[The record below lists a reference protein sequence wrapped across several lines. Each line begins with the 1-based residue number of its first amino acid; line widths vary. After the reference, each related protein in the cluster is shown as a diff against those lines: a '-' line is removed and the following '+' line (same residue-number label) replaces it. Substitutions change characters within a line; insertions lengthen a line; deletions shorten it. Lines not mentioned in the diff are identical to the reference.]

1 MLGAQGD
8 LCIREDKPV
17 IAASAANF
25 RLGQHASGRPVRWV
39 QDPWLC
45 HRVWLHVSVL
55 SLSVHLRDAYM
66 LSLNTC
72 CACKGESSSHMF
84 ACKSGASKQLLVFIS
99 QLEKPAPQ
107 IAGAS
112 SVLSSRRSGGPE
124 TFLSIA

>member
-84 ACKSGASKQLLVFIS
+84 ASLG
-99 QLEKPAPQ
+99 PQ
-107 IAGAS
+107 NS
-112 SVLSSRRSGGPE
+112 CWFL
-124 TFLSIA
+124 FLS